1 MKKEEFNEIEKNN
14 KMQWRS
20 NKNHVRRRKFKKF
33 NYLKHNPQKRP
44 IAIAE
49 DNIEQ
54 RKSYASAVTG
64 NFIKALLWKQSKT
77 NLQPTLI
84 VKEKFQALHI
94 TKNQQKIQGKLP
106 SRNNLATDKRKQ
118 HSKNKVKQLKN
129 QLRKLKQSKNNEF
142 NNNQPPIITN
152 SKNEEVAFV
161 DNRGQ
166 EHQNRNI
173 IEVIQYIEQTVT
185 IVAKYREKLKSW
197 LNSNL
202 I

>member
-1 MKKEEFNEIEKNN
+1 
-14 KMQWRS
+14 MQWRS

-54 RKSYASAVTG
+54 RKSYASAGTG

-84 VKEKFQALHI
+84 VKEKFQVLHI

-106 SRNNLATDKRKQ
+106 SRNNLATGKRKQ
-118 HSKNKVKQLKN
+118 HSKNKELQKLGTILEEFAWQIFNSFFMKKCLVTKSGVWTLK
-129 QLRKLKQSKNNEF
+129 K
-142 NNNQPPIITN
+142 
-152 SKNEEVAFV
+152 
-161 DNRGQ
+161 
-166 EHQNRNI
+166 
-173 IEVIQYIEQTVT
+173 
-185 IVAKYREKLKSW
+185 
-197 LNSNL
+197 
-202 I
+202 